1 MINNGY
7 EIQGYYGKVPPWIGF
22 GKGCVPGAVS
32 GPAVV
37 CFEAIARLA
46 LFAGMEAR
54 FSTLPSSSWI
64 NRLACKDMY
73 WVRETYMVKDL
84 TKLPWSKGIS
94 LHFSLPSGEKYK
106 DHTITTTGEKRLYV
120 TMNSCDKPINA
131 NYLTLRIQRRTLGG
145 TVQTTCSESSGKNHS
160 FLISRRNSIDCWR
173 LPDEM
178 RRTSL
183 RQKAI
188 THRLPNKCSRIQLA
202 QMRLFTYATSTLFL
216 NYGIQ
221 GYGSKSETET
231 S

>member
-94 LHFSLPSGEKYK
+94 LHFSLPSGEQYK

-131 NYLTLRIQRRTLGG
+131 NYLTLRIQRRTLGCPNYLLWE
-145 TVQTTCSESSGKNHS
+145 QRKKPLLLNQSPELHR
-160 FLISRRNSIDCWR
+160 LLAASRRNAKNIS
-173 LPDEM
+173 P
-178 RRTSL
+178 
-183 RQKAI
+183 
-188 THRLPNKCSRIQLA
+188 
-202 QMRLFTYATSTLFL
+202 
-216 NYGIQ
+216 
-221 GYGSKSETET
+221 SEGNHP
-231 S
+231 